1 MHICMECGVSFYNVN
16 ALQYHAKS
24 VHNRL
29 FSLSDVSNAA
39 GNKSRIIL
47 RVVKLVKTIE
57 TPPPSRKIKCNNAK
71 EPQSVYYCHLCGSE
85 YIMKYNLEVHLE
97 RQHKDEERAA
107 QPQ

>member
-1 MHICMECGVSFYNVN
+1 MPSQSTTGIVCSSVCLSQSKICLIYLCLIS
-16 ALQYHAKS
+16 
-24 VHNRL
+24 
-29 FSLSDVSNAA
+29 
-39 GNKSRIIL
+39 

-97 RQHKDEERAA
+97 RQHKEEERNAL
-107 QPQ
+107 PQ